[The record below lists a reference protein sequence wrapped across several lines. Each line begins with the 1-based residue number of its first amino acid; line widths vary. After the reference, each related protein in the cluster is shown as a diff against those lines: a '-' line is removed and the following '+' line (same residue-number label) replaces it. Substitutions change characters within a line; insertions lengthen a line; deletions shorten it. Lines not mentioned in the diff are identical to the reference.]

1 MTAYN
6 PIPGNADVTAGERH
20 WDTLY
25 RSKAPTAV
33 SWYQES
39 PALSLAMIERSRIDR
54 KARIV
59 DVGGGASTLVDR
71 LLEKGFAT
79 VSVLDIA
86 PAALAA
92 AKARLGEQA
101 HRVEWIVADVTAW
114 HPQQPYDLW
123 HDRAVFHFLVHA
135 TDRRNY
141 VAALQAALAPGGHVV
156 IATFALDGPE
166 RCSGLPVVRY
176 GPESLASE
184 LGEDFRLIES
194 VPETHVTPAGVEQR
208 FIYCRFQRR

>member
-1 MTAYN
+1 MTASN
-6 PIPGNADVTAGERH
+6 PTPDNAAVTAGERH
-20 WDTLY
+20 WETLY

-33 SWYQES
+33 SWYQEL
-39 PALSLAMIERSRIDR
+39 PALSLALIERAGIDR
-54 KARIV
+54 TARII
-59 DVGGGASTLVDR
+59 DVGGGASTLIDR

-92 AKARLGEQA
+92 AKTRLGERARQ
-101 HRVEWIVADVTAW
+101 VEWIVADVTAW
-114 HPQQPYDLW
+114 RPPRPYDLW
-123 HDRAVFHFLVHA
+123 HDRAVFHFLVGEA
-135 TDRRNY
+135 DRRKY
-141 VAALQAALAPGGHVV
+141 VATLQAALAPGGHAV

-176 GPESLASE
+176 SADSLAGE
-184 LGEDFRLIES
+184 LGADFHLIES

-208 FIYCRFQRR
+208 FMYARFTRR